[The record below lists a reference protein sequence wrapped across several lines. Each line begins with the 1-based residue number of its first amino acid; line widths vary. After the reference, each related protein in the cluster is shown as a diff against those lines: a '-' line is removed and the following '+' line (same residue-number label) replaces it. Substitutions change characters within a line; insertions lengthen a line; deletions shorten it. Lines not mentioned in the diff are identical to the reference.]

1 MKLWV
6 MTAFALA
13 SFAQTPAPQPAK
25 SVVGE
30 VTAIDAATQ
39 QLTVKSDAGT
49 SYSVKLQ
56 DSTAFMRMLPGE
68 ADIKKAT
75 KIAVTDIGI
84 GDRVIARGNVSEEN
98 KTVPART
105 IIVMTK
111 TDLAKKHEQD
121 NDAWRKGIVGVV
133 SAVNPDAKEITVT
146 QRGAGAKPMVI
157 DIAKNPGF
165 LRYAPG
171 SNRFDEAKPGTFADI
186 KPGDNL
192 RARGTK
198 NEDATRLTADQVLSG
213 AFVTLAATVISVD
226 TVNGIVKVNDLQTKK
241 PVEIKTT
248 SETMVRRI
256 PEMMA
261 TMMAR
266 RMNPAA
272 AGAPGAPGAPATPAT
287 PGPGGPAAGG
297 HPGGMEGAPRPGGMG
312 GRGGT
317 FDLHDALERMPA
329 MPLTELKPGE
339 PVIISSTKG
348 TSLTAIT
355 LVAGVEPFLAS
366 APRTGGQVNL
376 GSWSFDGGGVPVQ

>member
-30 VTAIDAATQ
+30 VTVIDVATQ

-68 ADIKKAT
+68 TDIKKAT
-75 KIAVTDIGI
+75 RIAFADISL
-84 GDRVIARGNVSEEN
+84 GDRIIARGNVSEEN

-121 NDAWRKGIVGVV
+121 RDAWQKGIVGVV
-133 SAVNPDAKEITVT
+133 SAVSPDAKEITVT
-146 QRGAGAKPMVI
+146 QRGAGAKSMVI
-157 DIAKNPGF
+157 DSSKSPGF

-198 NEDATRLTADQVLSG
+198 NEDGTRLTADQVLSG
-213 AFVTLAATVISVD
+213 SFVTLAATVISVD

-248 SETMVRRI
+248 PDTMVRRI

-272 AGAPGAPGAPATPAT
+272 AGAPGI
-287 PGPGGPAAGG
+287 PGPGPAVGGPPAGG
-297 HPGGMEGAPRPGGMG
+297 RPGGMEGAPRPGGPGMG
-312 GRGGT
+312 GRGGA

-376 GSWSFDGGGVPVQ
+376 GSWSFDGGVPVQ

>member
-1 MKLWV
+1 MAV
-6 MTAFALA
+6 
-13 SFAQTPAPQPAK
+13 
-25 SVVGE
+25 
-30 VTAIDAATQ
+30 DAAAK

-56 DSTAFMRMLPGE
+56 DSTLFMRMQPGE
-68 ADIKKAT
+68 TDIKKAT
-75 KIAVTDIGI
+75 KIALADIGV
-84 GDRVIARGNVSEEN
+84 GDRVSARGAVSEED
-98 KTVPART
+98 KTVPAKT

-111 TDLAKKHEQD
+111 TDLAKRHEMD
-121 NDAWRKGIVGVV
+121 REAWQKGIVGIV
-133 SAVNPDAKEITVT
+133 SAVSAESKEITVT
-146 QRGAGAKPMVI
+146 QRGAGAKTMVI
-157 DIAKNPGF
+157 DIAKNPTF
-165 LRYAPG
+165 LRYAAG

-192 RARGTK
+192 RARGVK
-198 NEDATRLTADQVLSG
+198 NEDGTKLAADQVLSG
-213 AFVTLAATVISVD
+213 AFVTMAATVISVD

-241 PVEIKTT
+241 PVEIRTT

-266 RMNPAA
+266 RMNPAT
-272 AGAPGAPGAPATPAT
+272 AGAPGAPGG
-287 PGPGGPAAGG
+287 GPGMGGPPGG
-297 HPGGMEGAPRPGGMG
+297 VAPGGGRPGMEGGPRPGGMPGSGAPGGPGGGGPGAG
-312 GRGGT
+312 GRGGGS
-317 FDLHDALERMPA
+317 FDLHDALERMAP
-329 MPLTELKPGE
+329 MPLMELKPGE

-376 GSWSFDGGGVPVQ
+376 GSWSFDGGAPVQ

>member
-1 MKLWV
+1 
-6 MTAFALA
+6 
-13 SFAQTPAPQPAK
+13 
-25 SVVGE
+25 
-30 VTAIDAATQ
+30 
-39 QLTVKSDAGT
+39 
-49 SYSVKLQ
+49 
-56 DSTAFMRMLPGE
+56 MRMLPGE

-272 AGAPGAPGAPATPAT
+272 AGAPGAPATPAT

-312 GRGGT
+312 GRGGA